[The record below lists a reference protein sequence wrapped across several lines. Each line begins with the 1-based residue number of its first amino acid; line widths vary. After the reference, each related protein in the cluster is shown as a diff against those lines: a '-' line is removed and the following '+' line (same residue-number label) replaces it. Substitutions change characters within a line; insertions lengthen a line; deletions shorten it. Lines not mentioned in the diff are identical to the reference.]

1 VEAGVS
7 DRRHDPEDDAD
18 SLRLDDALKLAGLV
32 TTGGQ
37 AKLRIQAGDVTV
49 NGRVETRRKR
59 RLRPGDVIEL
69 DGQSFEVELQR
80 P

>member
-1 VEAGVS
+1 MS
-7 DRRHDPEDDAD
+7 DRSHGPESDAD
-18 SLRLDDALKLAGLV
+18 GLRLDDALKLAGLV

-37 AKLRIQAGDVTV
+37 AKLRIQAGDVSV

-59 RLRPGDVIEL
+59 RLRHGDVIEL
-69 DGQSFEVELQR
+69 DGESFEVELQR